1 VATPAAAVIFD
12 LDGTLIDSLAD
23 IAESTNAALA
33 EGGYPIHSLETYKRF
48 VGDGMPALVRRALP
62 AESRDPATI
71 DALVE
76 SVRRIYRSR
85 WDRSTRP
92 YAGIA
97 ELLDALVKRRLSLAV
112 LSNKPQESTEL
123 AVARLLSRWRFAA
136 VVGARPDLPLK
147 PDPAGATL
155 IARELG
161 LEPSRIAYLGDTDT
175 DMRTARAAG
184 MYAVGAGWGFRPASE
199 LHTTGARLVIEHPIE
214 LLAIL
219 GDLSEPAAG
228 APS

>member
-1 VATPAAAVIFD
+1 MAGPAAAVIFD

-23 IAESTNAALA
+23 IAESTNAVLA
-33 EGGYPIHSLETYKRF
+33 EGGYPTHSLESYKRF
-48 VGDGMPALVRRALP
+48 VGDGMPSLVRRALP
-62 AESRDPATI
+62 AASRDPATI

-76 SVRRIYRSR
+76 AVRSVYRTR
-85 WDRSTRP
+85 WDRKTRP
-92 YAGIA
+92 YGGIA
-97 ELLDALVKRRLSLAV
+97 ELLDALVERGISLSV
-112 LSNKPQESTEL
+112 LSNKPQESAEL
-123 AVARLLSRWRFAA
+123 VVARLLARWRFAV

-147 PDPAGATL
+147 PDPAGAIL
-155 IARELG
+155 IARALG

-199 LHTTGARLVIEHPIE
+199 LQTTGARLVIERPID

-219 GDLSEPAAG
+219 EDLSEPAAG
-228 APS
+228 ASS